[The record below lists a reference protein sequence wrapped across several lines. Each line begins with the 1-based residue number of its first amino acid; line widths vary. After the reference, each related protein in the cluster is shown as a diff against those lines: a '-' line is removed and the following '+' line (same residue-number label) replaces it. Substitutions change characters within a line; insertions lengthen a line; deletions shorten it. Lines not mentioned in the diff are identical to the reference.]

1 MTKAA
6 AVAVVLAMTSAC
18 ASETVA
24 TAPPAAPQ
32 MGTDGRWIVSP
43 KSLGELLAGD
53 REVTPDSDDKGRL
66 LHSSTRHVRTAVKF
80 CVDETG
86 AVQEA
91 VTVIASPLPK
101 FDAIALRHVRAWR
114 FHPYLI
120 DGKPA
125 PVCAASTFLYT
136 QN

>member
-6 AVAVVLAMTSAC
+6 AMVLMITAC

-24 TAPPAAPQ
+24 TAPPTAPQ
-32 MGTDGRWIVSP
+32 MGKDGRWIVSP
-43 KSLGELLAGD
+43 KLLGELLAGD
-53 REVTPDSDDKGRL
+53 REVAPDSDDKARL
-66 LHSSTRHVRTAVKF
+66 LHSSTRHVQTAVRF

-91 VTVIASPLPK
+91 TTVIASPLPK
-101 FDAIALRHVRAWR
+101 FDAIALGHVRAWR

-125 PVCAASTFLYT
+125 PVCAASMFLYM